1 MDKSNDWMMNS
12 CFITLTILT
21 YNSSLYIQEL
31 LKSLSLQAAT
41 DIQVIIS
48 DDCSTDKTVEIIEKW
63 IQVSKTLFFEIILI
77 TSIQNKGVV
86 ENKKGTFKYI
96 KGKWTKGIAGDD
108 ILYPGAIK
116 GLREDISKFIDSKII
131 VGKALLFE
139 SDTIESSKTFI
150 PKSEITRK
158 LSSNEKIKNYLFEGN
173 TIPAIT
179 LVVKSDIFTQGNYFK
194 HAKRNFEDLPFH
206 LELLTNNI
214 QFSFSENPYIIY
226 RKHGNNLSLK
236 NANQIL
242 SSSFVDYQSVLLKY
256 AWINNK
262 WIYSINSFWNL
273 VLGFII
279 VKCGNHGI
287 LLKFLNTFR
296 RKLQPKRAKN
306 MFIKPF

>member
-1 MDKSNDWMMNS
+1 MNN
-12 CFITLTILT
+12 CTITLAILT
-21 YNSSLYIQEL
+21 FNSEL
-31 LKSLSLQAAT
+31 FLTQLLESVSEQSAK

-48 DDCSTDKTVEIIEKW
+48 DDCSTDTTIKIIREWELLNRHLFYEIVIVTHSVNTG
-63 IQVSKTLFFEIILI
+63 I
-77 TSIQNKGVV
+77 V
-86 ENKKGTFKYI
+86 ENYKRAIKYI
-96 KGKWTKGIAGDD
+96 KGEWTKGIAGDD
-108 ILYPGAIK
+108 ILYPGAIE
-116 GLREDISKFIDSKII
+116 GLREDIYKFKDSKII
-131 VGKALLFE
+131 IGKAQLVIEGEKE
-139 SDTIESSKTFI
+139 SPKIII
-150 PKSEITRK
+150 PKSEIINK
-158 LSSNEKIKNYLFEGN
+158 LTSIEKIKNYLFEGN

-179 LVVKSDIFTQGNYFK
+179 LFVKSEIFTKGNYFK

-226 RKHGNNLSLK
+226 RKHGNNLSSK

-279 VKCGNHGI
+279 VKCGNHGS